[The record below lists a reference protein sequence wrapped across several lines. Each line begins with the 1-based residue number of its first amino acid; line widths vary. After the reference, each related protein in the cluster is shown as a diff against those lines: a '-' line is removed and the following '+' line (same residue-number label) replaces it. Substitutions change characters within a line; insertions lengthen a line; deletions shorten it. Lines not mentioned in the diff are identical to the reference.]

1 MPAPEGVE
9 HINDTDVVVVS
20 NNYQNYPS
28 DDDLSQLKFNMN
40 RDQIVE
46 ILKNNGCKILASWK
60 RRVVES
66 RKNCKRNIF

>member
-9 HINDTDVVVVS
+9 HISDTDVVVVS

-28 DDDLSQLKFNMN
+28 DDDLSQLSFNMN

-60 RRVVES
+60 KEE
-66 RKNCKRNIF
+66 